1 MDVLNP
7 FVGVLFGSP
16 ERRIDVA
23 GIDGGDHGSALR
35 GLRLEPIPPR
45 YAEPLPPPM
54 HELMRMEA
62 IAAIIT
68 DMPFVILGRPLF
80 LPG

>member
-1 MDVLNP
+1 MSPVSMAATTAPP
-7 FVGVLFGSP
+7 FGVT
-16 ERRIDVA
+16 A
-23 GIDGGDHGSALR
+23 GAC
-35 GLRLEPIPPR
+35 PPR
-45 YAEPLPPPM
+45 YAVPLPPPM